1 MQARW
6 WLDIALQGLET
17 GFGGIMIM
25 MNTKEIMELGEQ
37 YLMRNVGRIPLAPV
51 KGEGARLW
59 DADGRE
65 YLDFVSGIAVN
76 SLGHCHPA
84 VVDAICRQA
93 GKLIHCSNLYYI
105 EQQARLARLLVENS
119 ALDKAFFCNSGAEAN
134 EAAIKLARKYAKLKE
149 GAEKFEIIT
158 ALHSFHGRTLA
169 TVTATGQPKY
179 HKGFEPLPQG
189 FKYVPFNDLAALEKA
204 IGPATCAVLLEPVQG
219 EGGVNVASRHYLEGV
234 QMLCREHGALLI
246 FDEVQTGL
254 GRTGRFLAY
263 QHFGVEPDILTLAK
277 ALGGGFPIGAMLAKE
292 DIAAAFQPGDHAS
305 TFGGNPLACA
315 AALAAMEEM
324 LLGGVVENAAST
336 GAYLYEKL
344 KGLGKKYPFV
354 KEVRGLGLL
363 LGMELTMEGK
373 EIVNGCLER
382 GLLINCVNNSVLR
395 FIPPLTITPD
405 DVDRAV
411 AVLDQVMGRKNE

>member
-1 MQARW
+1 
-6 WLDIALQGLET
+6 
-17 GFGGIMIM
+17 
-25 MNTKEIMELGEQ
+25 MNTKEIMDLGDQ

-84 VVDAICRQA
+84 VVDAICQQA
-93 GKLIHCSNLYYI
+93 GTLIHCSNLYYI

-179 HKGFEPLPQG
+179 HKGFEPLPEG

-204 IGPATCAVLLEPVQG
+204 VGPATCAVLLEPVQG

-292 DIAAAFQPGDHAS
+292 DIAGAFQPGDHAS

-344 KGLGKKYPFV
+344 KGLGGKYPFV

-363 LGMELTMEGK
+363 LGMELNREGK
-373 EIVNGCLER
+373 DIVDGCLEQ
-382 GLLINCVNNSVLR
+382 GLLINCVNNNVLR

-405 DVDRAV
+405 DVDSAV
-411 AVLDQVMGRKNE
+411 AILDQVMGRKNE

>member
-1 MQARW
+1 
-6 WLDIALQGLET
+6 
-17 GFGGIMIM
+17 
-25 MNTKEIMELGEQ
+25 MNTKEIMDLGDQ

-93 GKLIHCSNLYYI
+93 GTLIHCSNLYYI

-179 HKGFEPLPQG
+179 HKGFEPLPEG

-204 IGPATCAVLLEPVQG
+204 VGPATCAVLLEPVQG

-292 DIAAAFQPGDHAS
+292 DIARAFQPGDHAS

-344 KGLGKKYPFV
+344 KGLGGKYPFV

-363 LGMELTMEGK
+363 LGMELNREGK
-373 EIVNGCLER
+373 DIVDGCLEQ
-382 GLLINCVNNSVLR
+382 GLLINCVNNNVLR

-405 DVDRAV
+405 DVDSAV
-411 AVLDQVMGRKNE
+411 AILDQVMGRKNE

>member
-1 MQARW
+1 
-6 WLDIALQGLET
+6 
-17 GFGGIMIM
+17 
-25 MNTKEIMELGEQ
+25 MNTKEIMELCER

-93 GKLIHCSNLYYI
+93 AKLIHCSNLYYI
-105 EQQARLARLLVENS
+105 EQQARLAKLLVENS
-119 ALDKAFFCNSGAEAN
+119 ALDKVFFCNSGAEAN
-134 EAAIKLARKYAKLKE
+134 EAAIKLARKYAKLKW

-169 TVTATGQPKY
+169 AVTATGQPKY
-179 HKGFEPLPQG
+179 QKGFEPLPPG
-189 FKYVPFNDLAALEKA
+189 FKYVPYNDLDALEEA

-324 LLGGVVENAAST
+324 LLGGVVENAATT
-336 GAYLYEKL
+336 GAYMYEKL
-344 KGLGKKYPFV
+344 KVLGEKYPFV
-354 KEVRGLGLL
+354 KEIRGLGLL
-363 LGMELTMEGK
+363 LGMELTIEGK

-382 GLLINCVNNSVLR
+382 GLLINCVNNNVLR
-395 FIPPLTITPD
+395 FIPPLTITRD
-405 DVDRAV
+405 DIDRAL
-411 AVLDQVMGRKNE
+411 AILDQVMAQKNE

>member
-1 MQARW
+1 
-6 WLDIALQGLET
+6 
-17 GFGGIMIM
+17 
-25 MNTKEIMELGEQ
+25 MNTKEIMELGDQ

-84 VVDAICRQA
+84 VVEAICRQA
-93 GKLIHCSNLYYI
+93 GTLIHCSNLYYI
-105 EQQARLARLLVENS
+105 EQQARLARLLAENS

-134 EAAIKLARKYAKLKE
+134 EAAIKLARKYAKLTR

-179 HKGFEPLPQG
+179 HKGFEPLPGG
-189 FKYVPFNDLAALEKA
+189 FKYAPFNDLAALEQL

-219 EGGVNVASRHYLEGV
+219 EGGVNVATRHYLEGV

-254 GRTGRFLAY
+254 GRTGRFLAHH
-263 QHFGVEPDILTLAK
+263 HFGVKPDILTLAK
-277 ALGGGFPIGAMLAKE
+277 ALGGGFPIGAMLARE
-292 DIAAAFQPGDHAS
+292 DVAGAFQPGDHAS

-315 AALAAMEEM
+315 AALAAMEEI
-324 LLGGVVENAAST
+324 LLGGVLENAAST
-336 GAYLYEKL
+336 GAYLYDKL
-344 KGLGKKYPFV
+344 KTLGGKYPCV
-354 KEVRGLGLL
+354 REVRGLGLL
-363 LGMELTMEGK
+363 LGLELGLEGK
-373 EIVNGCLER
+373 EIVNGCQEK
-382 GLLINCVNNSVLR
+382 GLLINCVNNNVLR
-395 FIPPLTITPD
+395 FIPPLTVTRG
-405 DVDRAV
+405 DVDRAL
-411 AVLDQVMGRKNE
+411 AILEQVMVEKVGQCSN

>member
-1 MQARW
+1 
-6 WLDIALQGLET
+6 
-17 GFGGIMIM
+17 
-25 MNTKEIMELGEQ
+25 MNTKEIMELVDQ
-37 YLMRNVGRIPLAPV
+37 YLMRNVGRVPLAPV

-59 DADGRE
+59 DADGKE

-84 VVDAICRQA
+84 VADAICRQA
-93 GKLIHCSNLYYI
+93 RTLIHCSNLYYI

-119 ALDKAFFCNSGAEAN
+119 AMDKVFFCNSGAEAN
-134 EAAIKLARKYAKLKE
+134 EAAFKLARKYAKITHN
-149 GAEKFEIIT
+149 AEKVEIIT
-158 ALHSFHGRTLA
+158 ALNSFHGRTLA
-169 TVTATGQPKY
+169 AVTATGQPKY
-179 HKGFEPLPQG
+179 HKGFEPLPGG
-189 FKYVPFNDLAALEKA
+189 FKYVPFNNLEALEQV

-219 EGGVNVASRHYLEGV
+219 EGGVNVATRHYLEGV
-234 QMLCREHGALLI
+234 QLLCKEHGALLI

-277 ALGGGFPIGAMLAKE
+277 ALGGGFPIGAMLARE
-292 DIAAAFQPGDHAS
+292 DVAGAFQPGDHAS

-324 LLGGVVENAAST
+324 LLGGVVENAASV
-336 GAYLYEKL
+336 GAYLYDQL
-344 KGLGKKYPFV
+344 KVLASKYPCV

-363 LGMELTMEGK
+363 LGMELSLEGK
-373 EIVNGCLER
+373 EIVNGCLEK

-395 FIPPLTITPD
+395 FIPPLTITPG
-405 DVDRAV
+405 DVDSAL
-411 AVLDQVMGRKNE
+411 AILDQVMERTTG

>member
-1 MQARW
+1 
-6 WLDIALQGLET
+6 
-17 GFGGIMIM
+17 
-25 MNTKEIMELGEQ
+25 MNTKEIMDLGDQ

-51 KGEGARLW
+51 KGEGAWLW

-93 GKLIHCSNLYYI
+93 GTLIHCSNLYYI

-179 HKGFEPLPQG
+179 HKGFEPLPEG

-204 IGPATCAVLLEPVQG
+204 VGPATCAVLLEPVQG

-292 DIAAAFQPGDHAS
+292 DIAGAFQPGDHAS

-344 KGLGKKYPFV
+344 KGLGGKYPFV

-363 LGMELTMEGK
+363 LGMELNREGK
-373 EIVNGCLER
+373 DIVDGCLEQ
-382 GLLINCVNNSVLR
+382 GLLINCVNNNVLR

-405 DVDRAV
+405 DVDSAV
-411 AVLDQVMGRKNE
+411 AILDQVMGRKNE